1 MNNTTKDND
10 ARGDTRAERYQ
21 FSANRGGARHK
32 VRYVES
38 GGGTAD
44 KNCKVCQPVL
54 APQQASSRDSRERG
68 K

>member
-1 MNNTTKDND
+1 MKDPNKDKD
-10 ARGDTRAERYQ
+10 APRDKRAERFQ

-38 GGGTAD
+38 GGGKAD

-54 APQQASSRDSRERG
+54 APQQASSRDSKERG